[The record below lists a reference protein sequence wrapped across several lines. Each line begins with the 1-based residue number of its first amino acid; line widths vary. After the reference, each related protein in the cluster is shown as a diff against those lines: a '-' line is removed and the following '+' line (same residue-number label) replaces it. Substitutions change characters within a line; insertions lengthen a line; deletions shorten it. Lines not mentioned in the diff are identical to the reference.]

1 MPEALRFLGLNSIQE
16 PPISEAEVF
25 ARPRQAQP
33 AQSAGSDASSFPW
46 PPASAARHRQGFR
59 VQSVG
64 E

>member
-46 PPASAARHRQGFR
+46 PPPLLRGTGKGLEFR
-59 VQSVG
+59 V
-64 E
+64 